1 MAGAGAD
8 AAGTVEIDF
17 FYTLQKKGTKEKAT
31 LQAASL
37 RFAPGNLRCSRSG
50 CAAELALRCAR
61 RSDNRSESVH
71 EACVSCGTQATPP
84 AALLGAS

>member
-1 MAGAGAD
+1 MQRAEAGMSPRRASPFLLGR
-8 AAGTVEIDF
+8 
-17 FYTLQKKGTKEKAT
+17 QKKGTKEKAT

-37 RFAPGNLRCSRSG
+37 RFAPGNLRCSRAG

-61 RSDNRSESVH
+61 RSDNRSKLEH

>member
-1 MAGAGAD
+1 MFPH
-8 AAGTVEIDF
+8 TCFPCVRSEQ
-17 FYTLQKKGTKEKAT
+17 LRRKKGTKERAT

-37 RFAPGNLRCSRSG
+37 RSAPGNLRCSRSG

-71 EACVSCGTQATPP
+71 EACVSFGTQTTPP